1 MIHKLI
7 LIASILIVVAM
18 ASSCSYQQSGS
29 AAHFGEAVRNVTAH
43 QIHDYDAAVH
53 PTIGAIEGA
62 DPDRLNTVLEAYRG
76 DVGDAKEIQQPINVN
91 VGR

>member
-1 MIHKLI
+1 MINKLI

-18 ASSCSYQQSGS
+18 TSSCSHQQSGS
-29 AAHFGEAVRNVTAH
+29 DAHFGEAVRNVTAN

-53 PTIGAIEGA
+53 PTPDAIEGA

-76 DVGDAKEIQQPINVN
+76 DVADAKEVQQPINVN

>member
-1 MIHKLI
+1 MINKLI
-7 LIASILIVVAM
+7 LIGSMLIAVAM
-18 ASSCSYQQSGS
+18 ASSCSHQQSGS
-29 AAHFGEAVRNVTAH
+29 AAHFGEAVRNVTAN
-43 QIHDYDAAVH
+43 QIHDDDAAVH

-76 DVGDAKEIQQPINVN
+76 DVGEAKEIQEPINVN

>member
-1 MIHKLI
+1 MNNKLI

-18 ASSCSYQQSGS
+18 SSSCSHQQSGS
-29 AAHFGEAVRNVTAH
+29 GAHFGEAVRNVTSH

-53 PTIGAIEGA
+53 PTPDAIEGA

-76 DVGDAKEIQQPINVN
+76 DVADLKEVQQPINVN

>member
-1 MIHKLI
+1 MTNKLI
-7 LIASILIVVAM
+7 LIGSILIVVAM
-18 ASSCSYQQSGS
+18 TSSCSYQQSGS
-29 AAHFGEAVRNVTAH
+29 SAHFGEAVRNVTSH

-53 PTIGAIEGA
+53 PTPDAIEGA

-76 DVGDAKEIQQPINVN
+76 DVADAKEVQQPIHVN

>member
-1 MIHKLI
+1 MNNKLI

-18 ASSCSYQQSGS
+18 TSSCSHQQSGS
-29 AAHFGEAVRNVTAH
+29 DAQFGEAVRNVTAN

-53 PTIGAIEGA
+53 PTPDAIEGA

-76 DVGDAKEIQQPINVN
+76 DVADAKDVQQPINVN

>member
-1 MIHKLI
+1 MISKFI
-7 LIASILIVVAM
+7 LIASILIAFAM
-18 ASSCSYQQSGS
+18 ASSCSYQGAGS
-29 AAHFGEAVRNVTAH
+29 HAHFGEAVRNVTAY

-53 PTIGAIEGA
+53 PTPDAVEGA

-76 DVGDAKEIQQPINVN
+76 DVADAKDVQQPINVN

>member
-1 MIHKLI
+1 MNNKLI

-18 ASSCSYQQSGS
+18 TSSCSHQQSGS
-29 AAHFGEAVRNVTAH
+29 DAQFGEAVRNVTAN

-53 PTIGAIEGA
+53 PTPDAVEGA

-76 DVGDAKEIQQPINVN
+76 DVADAKDVQQPINVN

>member
-1 MIHKLI
+1 MTNKLI
-7 LIASILIVVAM
+7 LIGSILIVVAM
-18 ASSCSYQQSGS
+18 SSSCSHQQSGS
-29 AAHFGEAVRNVTAH
+29 AAHFGETVRNVTSH

-76 DVGDAKEIQQPINVN
+76 DVSDAKEIQEPINVN